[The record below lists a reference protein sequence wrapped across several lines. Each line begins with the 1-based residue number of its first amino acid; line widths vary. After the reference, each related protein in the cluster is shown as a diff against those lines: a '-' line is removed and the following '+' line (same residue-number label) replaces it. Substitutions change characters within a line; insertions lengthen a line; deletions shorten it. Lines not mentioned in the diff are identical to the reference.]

1 MTDLIEVKTA
11 ELNGE
16 ALAWAVAKAEGLEP
30 RLESPQYGNGWRV
43 FVRYQGEA
51 TVHTK
56 RYNPQ
61 EDWALC
67 GPLKIKHRIGHVPIR
82 GGWVAH
88 PSRPNEPTD
97 WLEAAEPLTAICRA
111 VVVKITGWA
120 VQVPKELLIDIKKEA
135 TWATSTRS

>member
-11 ELNGE
+11 ELSGE

-30 RLESPQYGNGWRV
+30 RLESPHYGNGWRV
-43 FVRYQGEA
+43 FCDTTFGNS
-51 TVHTK
+51 K

-61 EDWALC
+61 EDWALG
-67 GPLKIKHRIGHVPIR
+67 GPLKLKHRIGDGPIH

-120 VQVPKELLIDIKKEA
+120 VQVPKELMP
-135 TWATSTRS
+135 

>member
-11 ELNGE
+11 ELAGE

-30 RLESPQYGNGWRV
+30 KLEAPHYGNGWRV
-43 FVRYQGEA
+43 FCNTTFGNS
-51 TVHTK
+51 K
-56 RYNPQ
+56 RYNPL
-61 EDWALC
+61 EDWALG
-67 GPLKIKHRIGHVPIR
+67 GPLKIKHRIGDGPVR

-111 VVVKITGWA
+111 IVVKISGWA
-120 VQVPKELLIDIKKEA
+120 VQVPKELMQ
-135 TWATSTRS
+135 